1 MKSQTSVSLF
11 LCVLFGGCQSQQGA
25 PPGACEGCTIKYEK
39 LATIGDVADPWS
51 LSSRIGARILK
62 RRSGE
67 YLVFEV
73 GSPTLARY
81 DRHGRYLSGVGSVGS
96 GPGELR
102 SIWAATT
109 DDLDSLFVYDDRL
122 RRVVVF
128 SPDLHPVRTFPFA
141 HEVVWFS
148 PFADGF
154 VVHGHEP
161 DSIRGRHQLHRVSK
175 DGEYLEGL
183 DVPGAYHGRNVGNSS
198 ATRAGNVRASRL
210 TVLHKDTT
218 VVSVF
223 EASRR
228 DAPTTITL
236 EPAWYPGPP
245 VPVERH
251 EPTDEIQAPY
261 DIAQRPGRGLM
272 DVTFDGNNVWTLA
285 WVEAPDWETVDPPMG
300 AAGSVARHMEKY
312 WVGQVELYDGTNW
325 SLLGTTT
332 LPFFGRSLVGDDEVA
347 RLTESADG
355 LLVLEVY
362 RLSLEGRPPD

>member
-1 MKSQTSVSLF
+1 MFPAGMRSQTFVGIL
-11 LCVLFGGCQSQQGA
+11 LCVLFAGCGSQGDVTTNV
-25 PPGACEGCTIKYEK
+25 CDGCTIKYEK

-102 SIWAATT
+102 SIWAAAT
-109 DDLDSLFVYDDRL
+109 DDADSLFVYDDRL

-128 SPDLHPVRTFPFA
+128 SPALRPVRTLAFP

-161 DSIRGRHQLHRVSK
+161 DSVRGRHQLHMVSK

-183 DVPGAYHGRNVGNSS
+183 DEPDAYHGRDVGNSS
-198 ATRAGNVRASRL
+198 AIRAGHARTSRL

-228 DAPTTITL
+228 DAPTTIVL
-236 EPAWYPGPP
+236 EPSWYPGPP
-245 VPVERH
+245 IPVERH
-251 EPTDEIQAPY
+251 EPTDEFHAPY
-261 DIAQRPGRGLM
+261 EIAQRPGRGLM
-272 DVTFDGNNVWTLA
+272 DVTFDGSNVWTLA
-285 WVEAPDWETVDPPMG
+285 VSVRSSQGRGVGARGSWPP
-300 AAGSVARHMEKY
+300 R
-312 WVGQVELYDGTNW
+312 
-325 SLLGTTT
+325 
-332 LPFFGRSLVGDDEVA
+332 LPR
-347 RLTESADG
+347 RLW
-355 LLVLEVY
+355 
-362 RLSLEGRPPD
+362 